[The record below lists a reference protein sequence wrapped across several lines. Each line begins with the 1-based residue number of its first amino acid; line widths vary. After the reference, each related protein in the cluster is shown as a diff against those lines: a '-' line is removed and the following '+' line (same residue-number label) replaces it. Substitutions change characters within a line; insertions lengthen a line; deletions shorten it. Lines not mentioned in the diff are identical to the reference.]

1 VFGVNEGLWRVEWVS
16 SVGRSIQIVRF
27 VPRGRSLGCLGFG
40 EDSTRKLVSAIA
52 RLRR

>member
-1 VFGVNEGLWRVEWVS
+1 MFGVNEALWHVEWVS

-27 VPRGRSLGCLGFG
+27 VPRGRSLRCLGFG
-40 EDSTRKLVSAIA
+40 EDSTWKLISAIA

>member
-1 VFGVNEGLWRVEWVS
+1 VFGVNEALWQVEWVS
-16 SVGRSIQIVRF
+16 SVGLTIHIVRF
-27 VPRGRSLGCLGFG
+27 VPRGRSLRCLGFG